1 MFSPIRYL
9 SSCAILL
16 TLLGIGC
23 GPSAETPVQQ
33 PGTASVFRP
42 PVGHEG
48 WVDSVLAT
56 MSDAEKVGQL
66 VMVGLYGQYFST
78 QTDEHARLV
87 HLIRDHHVGGF
98 ILWQGDVL
106 ESAVRLNSLQRM
118 SRLPLLVSGDYE
130 RGLPMRIRR
139 GTPFPDAM
147 AMGATRNPRYAYEV
161 GRAIAREAR
170 AIGVH
175 QNYAPVADV
184 NTNPMNP
191 VINTRSFGED
201 VRLVQD
207 MVAAFVKGTLDG
219 GALPTAKHFPGHGDT
234 GVDSHLD
241 LPVVQYSRD
250 RLDSVELAPFR
261 TAIDAGTPSIMIAH
275 IAVPVLDTDRS
286 LPSSLST
293 NAIGTVLQEQLGF
306 NGLVVTDAMDMRG
319 VTRDFSPGQS
329 TVMAVKAGVD
339 IVLMPPD
346 EDAAF
351 DALLAAVR
359 SGEISR
365 GRLDVSVR
373 KILTAKQRLG
383 LDTLRT
389 VDIDRIP
396 EIVGSRDH
404 RLLSREVA
412 RSAVT
417 VLKNLKGV
425 FPLAT
430 GNGRRVVSIVL
441 SDSQDSRVDINRP
454 GNPWPCEPPGA
465 YFHQQLQRRI
475 GRVETYRLSPSSSAM
490 DIETAAERMK
500 KADLVFFPVY
510 VKVRTSSGRIGMP
523 PAFLSILKAAESVRV
538 PVVAVLFGNPYLAA
552 HFPDARGVLCAY
564 GDSEPQVEAAV
575 EALFG
580 EIGVCGKLPVTIA
593 AGFPFGSGLVCPAD
607 RLRREDPVEAGFVP
621 ERLSELDRIITTAI
635 RDSAF
640 PAAQLLVLRD
650 GKIAYN
656 QPFGTYTYDPASGP
670 IDNASLFDLASVSKV
685 IGTTTAVMKLIDARK
700 LLLDDY
706 ASKYL
711 PHLAAGS
718 KAKITIRHLLTHRAG
733 FPPFK
738 RFFLMCDSAAEALDS
753 VYATELVAEPGDTT
767 IYSDIG
773 MITMGKILERVSG
786 MSQAVLLEN
795 EFFGP
800 LGMKNTMYNP
810 PRVLWERVVPTEID
824 TLWRKA
830 LVRGIVHD
838 ENAALL
844 GGVAG
849 HAGLFSTAS
858 DLAVYVQMLLNHGTY
873 GGVRYLAEGTVV
885 EFTGA
890 HVDGQ
895 DRYLGWDM
903 KSPTGS
909 SAGTLFSPSSFG
921 HTGFT
926 GTSIWV
932 DPERK
937 LAVILLTNRVH
948 PTRANQKLSH
958 VRPAVHDAVVRALAE
973 DTVQILQGW

>member
-1 MFSPIRYL
+1 MPSRIRHLL
-9 SSCAILL
+9 SSCALL
-16 TLLGIGC
+16 LALLGLAC
-23 GPSAETPVQQ
+23 GPSAQIPVQQ
-33 PGTASVFRP
+33 RTPEPVSVSA
-42 PVGHEG
+42 VGRQG

-56 MSDAEKVGQL
+56 MSDEEKVGQL
-66 VMVGLYGQYFST
+66 IMVGLYGQYYST

-98 ILWQGDVL
+98 ILWQGDVF
-106 ESAVRLNSLQRM
+106 ESAIRLNSLQRM

-139 GTPFPDAM
+139 GTAFPDAM
-147 AMGATRNPRYAYEV
+147 ALGATRNPRYAYEV

-184 NTNPMNP
+184 NTNPLNP

-201 VRLVQD
+201 VRLVQE
-207 MVAAFVKGTLDG
+207 MVSAFVKGTVDG
-219 GALPTAKHFPGHGDT
+219 GALATAKHFPGHGDT
-234 GVDSHLD
+234 GIDSHLD
-241 LPVVQYSRD
+241 LPVLQYARA

-261 TAIDAGTPSIMIAH
+261 SAIDAGTPSIMIAH
-275 IAVPVLDTDRS
+275 IAVPVFDPDRS

-293 NAIGTVLQEQLGF
+293 AVIGSVLQEQLGF

-319 VTRDFSPGQS
+319 VTRDFSAGQS

-359 SGEISR
+359 SGEVSR
-365 GRLDVSVR
+365 ARLELSVR
-373 KILTAKQRLG
+373 KVLTAKQRLG

-389 VDIDRIP
+389 VDINRIP

-404 RLLSREVA
+404 RLLAREVA
-412 RSAVT
+412 RSAIT
-417 VLKNLKGV
+417 ILKNRNGV

-430 GNGRRVVSIVL
+430 GNSRRVVSIVL
-441 SDSQDSRVDINRP
+441 SDSQDSRVEINRP
-454 GNPWPCEPPGA
+454 GSPWPSEPPGA
-465 YFHQQLQRRI
+465 YFHQLMQRR
-475 GRVETYRLSPSSSAM
+475 GGHVETYRLSPSSSTM

-500 KADLVFFPVY
+500 KADLVLFPVY

-523 PAFLSILKAAESVRV
+523 PAFLSILKAAEAVRV

-552 HFPDARGVLCAY
+552 NFPAAKGVLCAY

-593 AGFPFGSGLVCPAD
+593 GQFPFGSGVVCPAD
-607 RLRREDPVEAGFVP
+607 RLRREDPVTAGFVP
-621 ERLSELDRIITTAI
+621 EKLAELDKIITAAI

-656 QPFGTYTYDPASGP
+656 TAFGTYTYDPASGS

-685 IGTTTAVMKLIDARK
+685 IGTTTAVMKLIDAGK
-700 LLLDDY
+700 MSLDDY

-718 KAKITIRHLLTHRAG
+718 KARITIRHLLTHRAG

-738 RFFLMCDSAAEALDS
+738 RFFLMCKTAAEALDS

-773 MITMGKILERVSG
+773 MITMGKIVEKIAG
-786 MSQAVLLEN
+786 MSQAELLEN

-810 PRVLWERVVPTEID
+810 PRSLWERVVPTEID
-824 TLWRKA
+824 TVWRKA

-858 DLAVYVQMLLNHGTY
+858 DLAIYVQMLLNHGTY
-873 GGVRYLAEGTVV
+873 GGVRYLAENTVK
-885 EFTGA
+885 EFTSTHA
-890 HVDGQ
+890 EGQ

-903 KSPTGS
+903 KSPVGS
-909 SAGTLFSPSSFG
+909 SAGTLFSRSSFG

-932 DPERK
+932 DPEKK
-937 LAVILLTNRVH
+937 LCVILLTNRVH
-948 PTRANQKLSH
+948 PTRANQKISR
-958 VRPAVHDAVVRALAE
+958 VRPAVHDAVVRALADE
-973 DTVQILQGW
+973 RVQSP